1 MERLCWSWGLQ
12 VIVFSPEAISSNLVF
27 ISHKRDILIFFCY
40 FFILFL
46 CLFRF
51 KLGRG
56 ELLLGPFPNPNFG
69 KEAQDEEKRMYRSSG
84 AGGSLARLET
94 RKRVSGARQS
104 GQLGDCQ
111 RVREVRPDTQRQRPW
126 GRVWVLFQAQW
137 EAKGRILSTGVT

>member
-1 MERLCWSWGLQ
+1 MERLCWSWGQQ
-12 VIVFSPEAISSNLVF
+12 VIVFSPEAISSNLAF

-46 CLFRF
+46 CLFTF

-69 KEAQDEEKRMYRSSG
+69 KEAQDEEERKCRSSG

-94 RKRVSGARQS
+94 RKRVSGAGRS

-111 RVREVRPDTQRQRPW
+111 RRVRETGPDTRRQRPW
-126 GRVWVLFQAQW
+126 VSFQAQW